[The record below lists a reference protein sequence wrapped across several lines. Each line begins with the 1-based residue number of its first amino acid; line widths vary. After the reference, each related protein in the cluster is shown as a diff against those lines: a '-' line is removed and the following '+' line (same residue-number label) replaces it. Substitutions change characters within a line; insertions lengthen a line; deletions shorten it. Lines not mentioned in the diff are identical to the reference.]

1 MNNLNLTKVRIDVL
15 NVALKIKIA
24 LDEIKEKQPNRREY
38 IDPMTES
45 VKQLHNAYEAIK
57 TLQEDLHLAKKRNY
71 DLERLNLEL
80 GVEVRELKNNLE
92 LTNKMNEL

>member
-38 IDPMTES
+38 IEPMTER
-45 VKQLHNAYEAIK
+45 VEQLHNAYEAIK
-57 TLQEDLHLAKKRNY
+57 NLQEDLHLAKKRNY

-80 GVEVRELKNNLE
+80 GVEVRELKNSLE

>member
-1 MNNLNLTKVRIDVL
+1 MNDLNLTKVRIDVL

-24 LDEIKEKQPNRREY
+24 LEEIKEKQPHRKEY
-38 IDPMTES
+38 IEPMTES
-45 VKQLHNAYEAIK
+45 VEQLHNAYEAIRI
-57 TLQEDLHLAKKRNY
+57 LQEDLFLCKKRNY

-80 GVEVRELKNNLE
+80 GVEVRELKNTVD